1 MVNYLMGRYA
11 VGLRQACRCVRMTR
25 SMYYYRSRMDPQT
38 ALRHRM
44 REIAHVRVRFGYR
57 RIYIMLRREGWDVGK
72 DRFYRVYRE
81 ENLGLR
87 RKRPW
92 RHVSSVHRLE
102 RRPASRANE
111 VWGMDFVADQLSDG
125 RKIRTLTIVD
135 LFTRECL
142 GIEVGFSLRAEHVV
156 AAMNRLKYDRGL
168 PERITT
174 DNGSEFAGAQMDLW
188 AYTNH
193 VRMDF
198 SRRGKPTDN
207 AIVES
212 FNGRFRE
219 ECLNSHWF
227 ESIDDASE
235 KIDAWRWDYNENRPH
250 RSLEGLT
257 PREFAVKQA
266 LIGVANS
273 QT

>member
-1 MVNYLMGRYA
+1 MVNYLMGRYT
-11 VGLRQACRCVRMTR
+11 VGMRQACRCVQMTR

-44 REIAHVRVRFGYR
+44 REIAHARVRFGYR
-57 RIYIMLRREGWDVGK
+57 RVYIMLRREGWDVGK
-72 DRFYRVYRE
+72 DRFYRLYRE

-92 RHVSSVHRLE
+92 RHVSAVHRLE
-102 RRPASRANE
+102 RRPAARANE
-111 VWGMDFVADQLSDG
+111 V
-125 RKIRTLTIVD
+125 
-135 LFTRECL
+135 
-142 GIEVGFSLRAEHVV
+142 HVV

-174 DNGSEFAGAQMDLW
+174 DNGSEFSGGQMDLW
-188 AYTNH
+188 AYNNH

-219 ECLNSHWF
+219 ECLNAHWF

-235 KIDAWRWDYNENRPH
+235 KIDA
-250 RSLEGLT
+250 
-257 PREFAVKQA
+257 
-266 LIGVANS
+266 
-273 QT
+273 

>member
-1 MVNYLMGRYA
+1 
-11 VGLRQACRCVRMTR
+11 
-25 SMYYYRSRMDPQT
+25 
-38 ALRHRM
+38 
-44 REIAHVRVRFGYR
+44 
-57 RIYIMLRREGWDVGK
+57 
-72 DRFYRVYRE
+72 
-81 ENLGLR
+81 
-87 RKRPW
+87 
-92 RHVSSVHRLE
+92 
-102 RRPASRANE
+102 
-111 VWGMDFVADQLSDG
+111 
-125 RKIRTLTIVD
+125 
-135 LFTRECL
+135 
-142 GIEVGFSLRAEHVV
+142 
-156 AAMNRLKYDRGL
+156 MNRLKYDRGL

-174 DNGSEFAGAQMDLW
+174 DNGSEFAGAQMDFW

-227 ESIDDASE
+227 ESIDDAIE

-266 LIGVANS
+266 LMGS
-273 QT
+273 QTRRSNGPI